1 MTRSRGGRAV
11 AAVLG
16 ITLALSA
23 CAGGDPA
30 PSSSSGDARPTSTAS
45 PSSEEPTDVNPFND
59 DDLPAVDPGTPN
71 TLPGD
76 ARKKTKEGALV
87 FSRFYLEQMGE
98 AIRTRESATLRK
110 NSQEC
115 PECEEF
121 IAWIDYGRLRG
132 LTANRNPFTVEGVTI
147 LSSVAHAHEIRA
159 RVKVQDVVTKDPG
172 GPTTRAVVPRLAPE
186 EGVTTG
192 PDGEE
197 TSVPTAPGLYSEV
210 PGAYSAALSVAWVH
224 GRWVV
229 RGISFV

>member
-1 MTRSRGGRAV
+1 M

-23 CAGGDPA
+23 CGGGDPA
-30 PSSSSGDARPTSTAS
+30 PPSSSGDPTPTSTAS
-45 PSSEEPTDVNPFND
+45 PSSEGSADVNPFD
-59 DDLPAVDPGTPN
+59 EDDLPAVDPGTPN
-71 TLPGD
+71 KLPGD
-76 ARKKTKEGALV
+76 ARKNTKEGALV

-115 PECEEF
+115 PECEKF
-121 IAWIDYGRLRG
+121 IDWIDYGRLRG
-132 LTANRNPFTVEGVTI
+132 LTANRSPYTVQGATI
-147 LSSVAHAHEIRA
+147 LSSVGHAHEIRA
-159 RVKVQDVVTKDPG
+159 RVKVQDVVTNAPG

-192 PDGEE
+192 PNGEE
-197 TSVPTAPGLYSEV
+197 TSVPTAPGPYSEV

-224 GRWVV
+224 GGWVV